1 MWRFGW
7 VFFLLALFFEVVAWF
22 TGLLALCSR
31 LGSAFAGLIALVAW
45 VFLTIAVALMTYV
58 PLPVPRLF
66 LTILLCFVF
75 CARTS

>member
-22 TGLLALCSR
+22 AGFLALCSR

-58 PLPVPRLF
+58 APIPSIF
-66 LTILLCFVF
+66 LCFVF
-75 CARTS
+75 CGQMS